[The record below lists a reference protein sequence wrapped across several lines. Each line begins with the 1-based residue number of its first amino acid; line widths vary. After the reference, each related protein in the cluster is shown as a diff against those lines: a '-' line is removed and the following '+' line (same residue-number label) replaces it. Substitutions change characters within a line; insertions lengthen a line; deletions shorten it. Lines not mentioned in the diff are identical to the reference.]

1 MSPFLMGLAIAILAG
16 IYAAGRIF
24 LRWIEADDEE
34 EAAPL
39 VFVGP
44 RGRVKIDTDPM
55 ATMTG
60 AKRSAGVMIG
70 RRIIDTEDVVV
81 DEVTVE
87 ALGKR
92 AFRSSE
98 PHESAHTGW
107 HLRTDG
113 RVGYLGEWQ
122 TYGGQGDARHMHEW
136 ERRLREDKPSVDH
149 VLFALVYP
157 DGVRLWEGEVATGRI
172 VEMRREAVRRAESRR
187 AAA

>member
-1 MSPFLMGLAIAILAG
+1 MGLAIAILAG

-122 TYGGQGDARHMHEW
+122 TAERGEQTARFMLEQ
-136 ERRLREDKPSVDH
+136 ERRLREDKPGIDH
-149 VLFALVYP
+149 VLLCLVYP

-172 VEMRREAVRRAESRR
+172 VEMRREAVRRVGAEVMT
-187 AAA
+187 

>member
-1 MSPFLMGLAIAILAG
+1 MTPFAIGLAIAILAG
-16 IYAAGRIF
+16 LYAVCRIVF
-24 LRWIEADDEE
+24 RWIESDDEE

-39 VFVGP
+39 VFIGP
-44 RGRVKIDTDPM
+44 RGRVKIDVGPM

-60 AKRSAGVMIG
+60 AKQSAGVMIG

-122 TYGGQGDARHMHEW
+122 AYGGQGDARHMREW
-136 ERRLREDKPSVDH
+136 ERRLREDKPGVDH

-157 DGVRLWEGEVATGRI
+157 DGVRLWEGDVATGRL
-172 VEMRREAVRRAESRR
+172 VEMRREAVRRVGAEVMT
-187 AAA
+187 